1 MSKFSDKDGLAHLW
15 ERIQELVATCG
26 GGNYE
31 SETIEFI
38 QPEGGKYLYA
48 DTIVVSGHLGI
59 TLAEGESGTVT
70 VGLSTKPHA
79 DAVAVALQGIR
90 SLYNGA
96 SVGKIQSI
104 SYDAE
109 NRNYLIHYEGA
120 VTLQQNDLSID
131 VVEFR
136 LGNAYTS
143 SFCALK
149 GSCDSGGGGDIAV

>member
-1 MSKFSDKDGLAHLW
+1 MSKFLDKDGLAHLW

-31 SETIEFI
+31 SQTIAVV
-38 QPEGGKYLYA
+38 QPENGKYLY
-48 DTIVVSGHLGI
+48 TEGLVVSGHLGI
-59 TLAEGESGTVT
+59 NLAEGQSGTVT

-79 DAVAVALQGIR
+79 DAVAVAFQGIR

-96 SVGKIQSI
+96 SIGKIKSI

-120 VTLQQNDLSID
+120 VTLQNNDLSID

-149 GSCDSGGGGDIAV
+149 GDCDSGGGGDIAV